1 MRGYNRLT
9 GQWDQLDYGTTS
21 NGISFERNLE
31 AGIYTKLD
39 LYYYGYAI
47 SSSQLQPGDLIFWSK
62 ACTCGRWNE
71 IHHTG
76 IYIGDGRI
84 VDASSSKGRVVLRS
98 LWGENGSAWKIVLYA
113 RPHV

>member
-1 MRGYNRLT
+1 MT
-9 GQWDQLDYGTTS
+9 
-21 NGISFERNLE
+21 E
-31 AGIYTKLD
+31 AMPFLQK
-39 LYYYGYAI
+39 AI
-47 SSSQLQPGDLIFWSK
+47 LLSYDPLPLQPGDLIFWSK
-62 ACTCGRWNE
+62 VCTCGRWNE